1 MKPEEGEMGAP
12 MHSQCNY
19 ESTIKTEPF
28 KSAGSLLRGLRNHHC
43 LREAAL
49 GRGEREEGQAAYGT
63 HTRCSTGMNFP
74 HAIKPS
80 HTYEGLASPHPRL
93 APPPPRPTDPP
104 TVVPSASVH
113 PTVRPRQASPK

>member
-1 MKPEEGEMGAP
+1 MGAP

-49 GRGEREEGQAAYGT
+49 GCGEAKRAKLHMGPIRAAPWG
-63 HTRCSTGMNFP
+63 
-74 HAIKPS
+74 
-80 HTYEGLASPHPRL
+80 
-93 APPPPRPTDPP
+93 
-104 TVVPSASVH
+104 
-113 PTVRPRQASPK
+113 